1 MRHVG
6 HHNLL
11 PAERHGASSRLWGS
25 IVPCVSRALSHEL
38 SVSEMTIRRDLEH
51 LESKGFCS
59 RTHGGAILK
68 LRLDK
73 EPLYA
78 NNELTHTTEKER
90 IARAAAAMI
99 KPGETVFLS
108 AGTTTAQMLRHI
120 DPNLEVRIVTHN
132 AGTIAEPHARGI
144 ELIVLGGQYYAQMNA
159 FQGTMPVESMR
170 RFFAS
175 KMFLGVDGVS
185 LQEGLT
191 TPSIGLADVD
201 RAMIASD
208 GRQDDRARRQQQDR
222 RRRRRGDL
230 SARSGRH
237 DHHRRRRR
245 RRGARGDEAT
255 RHRGRRRLRRPRAA
269 PEVRRLRPAAELP
282 QRPLRS
288 AGAQRDSQHRE
299 RRGHVVRA
307 VERRLDQ
314 LRAALQAGRQN
325 ARLALRLAR
334 IAASASTTSGP
345 PPDSLAARS
354 T

>member
-1 MRHVG
+1 MRQVG

-11 PAERHGASSRLWGS
+11 PAERHGRIVETLGRQRAVRVSVLSR
-25 IVPCVSRALSHEL
+25 EL
-38 SVSEMTIRRDLEH
+38 GVSEMTIRRDLEH
-51 LESKGFCS
+51 LEAKGFCS

-99 KPGETVFLS
+99 LPGETVFLS

-132 AGTIAEPHARGI
+132 AGAIAEPHARGM
-144 ELIVLGGQYYAQMNA
+144 ELIVLGGQYYAQMHA
-159 FQGTMPVESMR
+159 FQGTMPVESVR

-201 RAMIASD
+201 RAMIGQTVGKMIVLADSSKIGVVGDVAICPLDQADIIIIDD
-208 GRQDDRARRQQQDR
+208 GVDEEVREDM
-222 RRRRRGDL
+222 RRRGI
-230 SARSGRH
+230 
-237 DHHRRRRR
+237 
-245 RRGARGDEAT
+245 
-255 RHRGRRRLRRPRAA
+255 
-269 PEVRRLRPAAELP
+269 EV
-282 QRPLRS
+282 
-288 AGAQRDSQHRE
+288 
-299 RRGHVVRA
+299 VV
-307 VERRLDQ
+307 V
-314 LRAALQAGRQN
+314 
-325 ARLALRLAR
+325 
-334 IAASASTTSGP
+334 
-345 PPDSLAARS
+345 
-354 T
+354 